1 MAKWSILVASLKQKN
16 YRDASKELDAIQDN
30 DDLQDALQV
39 VPFKSLN
46 QDVPE
51 SLSILEK
58 FYTKFVTLTTN
69 KEEGRLI
76 IRHVFKVD
84 VLLKNLIRAQVKER
98 VLHDGDAKEEDATQ
112 LDMDAVDQIMQ
123 TTWSMECSIVKE
135 LMSGLTRLKTAFKHL
150 RKSTPGQS
158 LDVGMTSDE
167 ITTDLK
173 CCLAKYNTVIRH
185 LESLANGGAV
195 EDAEG
200 SSGGSSVSRSKV
212 EGNSSRDAVELIRRR
227 CSLNRAVLDVV
238 EPCKGNI
245 ERGADLLRKLGELV
259 QSDQKVCATH
269 RNNRHRMRAPISCQ
283 SKNCRHKMADL

>member
-1 MAKWSILVASLKQKN
+1 MAKWSTLVASLKQKN

-58 FYTKFVTLTTN
+58 LYTKFVTLTTN

-84 VLLKNLIRAQVKER
+84 VLLRNLIRAQVTER
-98 VLHDGDAKEEDATQ
+98 VLRDGNAKEDAS
-112 LDMDAVDQIMQ
+112 LDMDSVDQIMQ
-123 TTWSMECSIVKE
+123 TTWSMECSVVKE

-150 RKSTPGQS
+150 RKSTPARP

-167 ITTDLK
+167 ITTDIK

-185 LESLANGGAV
+185 LESLADGGAL

-200 SSGGSSVSRSKV
+200 SSDGSSVSRAKV
-212 EGNSSRDAVELIRRR
+212 EGGSCRDAVELIRRR
-227 CSLNRAVLDVV
+227 CSLNQAVLDVV

-245 ERGADLLRKLGELV
+245 ERGAVLLRKLGELV
-259 QSDQKVCATH
+259 QSDQKVCATQPVSSIY
-269 RNNRHRMRAPISCQ
+269 M
-283 SKNCRHKMADL
+283 